1 MKVKTIFIKSNPAKS
16 SSRVE
21 VATYEKGKLAMQFH
35 GEDGVY
41 SQLPRRPAKSLRD
54 ALKQVQHMYHGFVVT
69 TN

>member
-1 MKVKTIFIKSNPAKS
+1 MKTVFIKSSPVKS

-54 ALKQVQHMYHGFVVT
+54 ALKQVQHMYRGFVVT

>member
-35 GEDGVY
+35 GDDGVY

>member
-1 MKVKTIFIKSNPAKS
+1 MKTIYIKASPVKS
-16 SSRVE
+16 AGRAE